1 MRGPGGL
8 RKVYDVVPV
17 VRWLLTLIV
26 ALAVASSSAVSFAS
40 AGVVGDSE
48 CCCPIKAKCKCH
60 DHDKDPH
67 SAPTLKRCNGAGKL
81 VLPVIATAI
90 EVAPPE
96 LADAPRTRCPE
107 TLLPAPI
114 PEDRT
119 IEIVTPPS

>member
-1 MRGPGGL
+1 LRTL
-8 RKVYDVVPV
+8 SAFRKVNGVVPL
-17 VRWLLTLIV
+17 VRLLLAIIV

-60 DHDKDPH
+60 DHEPDRP
-67 SAPTLKRCNGAGKL
+67 PTLKRCNGDGKL

-90 EVAPPE
+90 EVAAPE
-96 LADAPRTRCPE
+96 LTDAPRTLCPP
-107 TLLPAPI
+107 TLRPVPI
-114 PEDRT
+114 PEDRA

>member
-1 MRGPGGL
+1 LRSLGGL

-17 VRWLLTLIV
+17 VRWLLTLVV

-40 AGVVGDSE
+40 AGVVGDSQ

-60 DHDKDPH
+60 DHDKDPR
-67 SAPTLKRCNGAGKL
+67 SAPTLKRCNGEGKL

-96 LADAPRTRCPE
+96 INDAPRTLCPE
-107 TLLPAPI
+107 ALLPVQP